1 MQATMDFDSILLDFL
16 RSRGQERFKIRPKQK
31 EVIQDTVIR

>member
-1 MQATMDFDSILLDFL
+1 MQTMDFDTILLDFL
-16 RSRGQERFKIRPKQK
+16 LSRGQERFKIRPKQK